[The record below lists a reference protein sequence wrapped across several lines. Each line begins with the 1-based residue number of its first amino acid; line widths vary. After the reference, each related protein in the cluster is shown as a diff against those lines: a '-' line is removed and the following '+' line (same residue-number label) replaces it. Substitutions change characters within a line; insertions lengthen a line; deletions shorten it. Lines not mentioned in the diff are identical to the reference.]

1 MFYHT
6 EAKPQSWRAVAI
18 FDDGRYDQLL
28 YLNRSNTQVRAGYR
42 TAFMEVLDEEE
53 RSHVKAIS
61 LQRWHGAPDSGRW
74 QHQTNLTLPGAVPA
88 PNLIVPAEAATET
101 EVDAEVEAA
110 QLAFMS

>member
-42 TAFMEVLDEEE
+42 TAFFEVLDEEE
-53 RSHVKAIS
+53 RNHVKTIA
-61 LQRWHGAPDSGRW
+61 LQRWQGAPDSGRW
-74 QHQTNLTLPGAVPA
+74 VHQTNLTMPIPAV
-88 PNLIVPAEAATET
+88 TEH
-101 EVDAEVEAA
+101 
-110 QLAFMS
+110 LALSA